1 MDRLESRRC
10 QKKNLTNV
18 ARAPGTTARQPTVRS
33 TRSGRRFLP
42 LAWLAK
48 NRGNSGPTNVKHY
61 LSWSEGTVFNRS
73 CYVGAG
79 TDEVFE
85 AWTRAPQ
92 IVRPNGCHPAGD
104 EAFLGSWLR
113 RYHLRR
119 PDRGDEAKP
128 VELLPRGRQQRE

>member
-1 MDRLESRRC
+1 MSLARLARPLVNLECDRLDQAHVSPIG
-10 QKKNLTNV
+10 LA
-18 ARAPGTTARQPTVRS
+18 AR
-33 TRSGRRFLP
+33 
-42 LAWLAK
+42 

-92 IVRPNGCHPAGD
+92 IV
-104 EAFLGSWLR
+104 
-113 RYHLRR
+113 
-119 PDRGDEAKP
+119 
-128 VELLPRGRQQRE
+128 